1 MLKKFYFPFLFLFLL
16 HPDVGFKTSQ
26 LKNERVKVAFAEKE
40 TALLQKLE
48 AIGVQT
54 YNLKIFLRVFKK
66 ERRIEAWAKNWNTN
80 KFAKVTE
87 YAICANSGTLGPKR
101 RAGDEQV
108 PEGFYFIERFNPF
121 SNFYLSLGISYPNA
135 SDRKFSHAADLG
147 GDIFIHGSCV
157 TIGCMPITDDKIKEL
172 YTLCV
177 LAQDAGQ
184 INIPVHIFPCE
195 LTNASLDL
203 LREQYKTKPDL
214 IRFWESLKPGFD
226 YFENKRELPK
236 VLVRLDG
243 YYIFQ

>member
-1 MLKKFYFPFLFLFLL
+1 MVKKFYFPFLLL
-16 HPDVGFKTSQ
+16 ILIHPGVGFKTSQ
-26 LKNERVKVAFAEKE
+26 LKNARVKVAFTEKE
-40 TALLQKLE
+40 SMLLQKLE
-48 AIGVQT
+48 SKGVQT
-54 YNLKIFLRVFKK
+54 KRLKIFLRVFKREK
-66 ERRIEAWAKNWNTN
+66 RIEAWAKNWNTN
-80 KFAKVTE
+80 KFVKITE

-108 PEGFYFIERFNPF
+108 PEGFYFIERFNPM
-121 SNFYLSLGISYPNA
+121 SNFYLSLGLSYPNA

-184 INIPVHIFPCE
+184 INIPVHIFPCK
-195 LTNASLDL
+195 LTKESLDS
-203 LREQYKTKPDL
+203 LRVQFKLKPDN
-214 IRFWESLKPGFD
+214 IRFWENLKLGYE
-226 YFENKRELPK
+226 YFESKRELPK
-236 VLVRLDG
+236 VFVRMDG